1 LLQSTYAGPKQSQ
14 EAEGASVT
22 RWEAEGNN
30 WRGTYV
36 VPEDGEVNSL
46 LLAAE
51 SVGADIKRAPTE
63 TETKLTV
70 FTV

>member
-1 LLQSTYAGPKQSQ
+1 MPGTS
-14 EAEGASVT
+14 ER
-22 RWEAEGNN
+22 RWEAEGGN

-46 LLAAE
+46 PLAAE
-51 SVGADIKRAPTE
+51 SAGAAIKRAPTE

>member
-1 LLQSTYAGPKQSQ
+1 M
-14 EAEGASVT
+14 T
-22 RWEAEGNN
+22 RWELKGNN
-30 WRGTYV
+30 WRGTYA

-51 SVGADIKRAPTE
+51 SVGAAIKRAPTE

-70 FTV
+70 

>member
-1 LLQSTYAGPKQSQ
+1 MPGTS
-14 EAEGASVT
+14 ER
-22 RWEAEGNN
+22 RWEAEGGN

-46 LLAAE
+46 PLAAE
-51 SVGADIKRAPTE
+51 SAGAAIKRAPTE

-70 FTV
+70 